1 MTKGL
6 RLASGLLCLAPA
18 AAAQEI
24 TAGASRW
31 LTSPHVFDYR
41 LSVSRY
47 SAGPLSF
54 VPFGH
59 LAMQGPSTDGAAL
72 LGLGGEVTFRLNG
85 QAQPY
90 LIGGA
95 SGGFLDL
102 RSGAGLGLWGSWSA
116 GLGAEVLRL
125 GGMGLGLEARY
136 HELTRFETQ
145 GLSFGLRLG
154 AALGRG
160 GLGTARV
167 EPVAPLADEPRVTIE
182 PAAPADDAAPVAS
195 GDARELSSTFERRVA
210 VVEAATAAMG
220 SPYKWGGNDENGFDC
235 SGLIRHAYA
244 VIGIELPRRSAEQAQ
259 VGFGLPLDRAEL
271 APGDILAFS
280 ARPGGPVTHVGLYLG
295 EGRFIHSATGGVR
308 ASRLDPDDPE
318 GKWWHQRWVGARRVV
333 GGTSG

>member
-1 MTKGL
+1 MIRGL
-6 RLASGLLCLAPA
+6 CLATGLLCVVPA
-18 AAAQEI
+18 ADAQEI

-47 SAGPLSF
+47 SAGPLAF

-72 LGLGGEVTFRLNG
+72 LGLGGEVTLRLNG
-85 QAQPY
+85 RAQPY
-90 LIGGA
+90 LVGGA

-116 GLGAEVLRL
+116 GVGAEVLRL
-125 GGMGLGLEARY
+125 GGIGLGLEARY

-160 GLGTARV
+160 GSGTARV
-167 EPVAPLADEPRVTIE
+167 EPSVPAPEEPS
-182 PAAPADDAAPVAS
+182 PAVETSAPADEAAAPSSAEAS
-195 GDARELSSTFERRVA
+195 DLRSTTERRIA

-220 SPYKWGGNDENGFDC
+220 SPYKWGGNDANGFDC
-235 SGLIRHAYA
+235 SGLIRHAYGL
-244 VIGIELPRRSAEQAQ
+244 IGIELPRRSVDQAQ
-259 VGFGLPLDRAEL
+259 VGFGLPLDPAEL

-295 EGRFIHSATGGVR
+295 EGRFIHSAAGGVR
-308 ASRLDPDDPE
+308 ASRLHPEDPE
-318 GKWWHQRWVGARRVV
+318 GKWWHQRWVAARRVV
-333 GGTSG
+333 GGLSG